1 MGEEVRQLRAKRA
14 DLDVKCAALQSE
26 VAFFGRENQRLVAEA
41 AELEKEGER
50 LRKALRES
58 APLRERNKELLD
70 EVTALKQQL
79 SERAQE
85 EEECASL
92 LFVCVCMCM
101 CVRVR
106 VCVHVHVRVR
116 VLGLCM
122 CVQVSWCALP
132 PHLLTPS
139 LSRRR
144 LKKNNRQLLF
154 TRQRTET
161 NMDKIM
167 AELEQK
173 EEELMRLKQT
183 GPTRERPS
191 DAANTED
198 KRLIEELKAEMQ
210 AKQTELSKARRVS
223 ASACVCVC
231 VSVYVYVCV
240 CVSVSAC
247 VCACVCVCVY
257 VFAPVPVLVASAA
270 Y

>member
-85 EEECASL
+85 EEECASF
-92 LFVCVCMCM
+92 LFVYVCM

-106 VCVHVHVRVR
+106 AWPVHVRAR
-116 VLGLCM
+116 
-122 CVQVSWCALP
+122 
-132 PHLLTPS
+132 PS
-139 LSRRR
+139 HPFLSRRR

-161 NMDKIM
+161 NMD
-167 AELEQK
+167 L
-173 EEELMRLKQT
+173 
-183 GPTRERPS
+183 
-191 DAANTED
+191 
-198 KRLIEELKAEMQ
+198 
-210 AKQTELSKARRVS
+210 
-223 ASACVCVC
+223 
-231 VSVYVYVCV
+231 
-240 CVSVSAC
+240 
-247 VCACVCVCVY
+247 
-257 VFAPVPVLVASAA
+257 
-270 Y
+270 